1 MKYIAAKSTF
11 VLLAVL
17 GGLLISAPASSGQG
31 AAPKASPPVLVT
43 SCGQSQGP
51 AMLNVILRK
60 VIVGYKDVV
69 RVPPIVIHEPI
80 GVVYEIL
87 PLATP
92 EDLKATGCKT
102 LIVTMG
108 SSLKGMGAAG
118 ISIDDELKRIA
129 EVIDAAHKAKITV
142 IGAHI
147 EGMKRRAQGADAG
160 DTTDEQSIDAVAP
173 HSDLLLIIKDGD
185 SDGRFTAIS
194 QGKKIPMVLAEK
206 NMDLVAA
213 LEKLLK

>member
-1 MKYIAAKSTF
+1 MKKIPSNLLIAA
-11 VLLAVL
+11 LA
-17 GGLLISAPASSGQG
+17 GLWIVSSAAGQG

-43 SCGQSQGP
+43 SCGQSQAP
-51 AMLNVILRK
+51 AMLNVILKR
-60 VIVGYKDVV
+60 VGVA
-69 RVPPIVIHEPI
+69 
-80 GVVYEIL
+80 YEVL

-92 EDLKATGCKT
+92 QDLKDKGCKT
-102 LIVTMG
+102 LIITMG
-108 SSLKGMGAAG
+108 ASLKGMGAAG

-129 EVIDAAHKAKITV
+129 DVIDAAKKAKITI

-173 HSDLLLIIKDGD
+173 KSDILLVIKEGNG
-185 SDGRFTAIS
+185 DGRFTNIS
-194 QGKKIPMVLAEK
+194 QGKKIPLVEAEK
-206 NMDLVAA
+206 NMDLVKE

>member
-1 MKYIAAKSTF
+1 MKHIAQKSVF
-11 VLLAVL
+11 VLLAIAMIAGTVSL
-17 GGLLISAPASSGQG
+17 AADQG

-43 SCGQSQGP
+43 SCGQSQAP
-51 AMLNVILRK
+51 AMLNVILKR
-60 VIVGYKDVV
+60 VGVA
-69 RVPPIVIHEPI
+69 
-80 GVVYEIL
+80 YEVL

-92 EDLKATGCKT
+92 QDLKDKGCKT
-102 LIVTMG
+102 LIITMG
-108 SSLKGMGAAG
+108 ASLKGMGAAG

-129 EVIDAAHKAKITV
+129 DVIDAAKKAKITI

-173 HSDLLLIIKDGD
+173 KSDILLVIKEGNG
-185 SDGRFTAIS
+185 DGRFTNIS
-194 QGKKIPMVLAEK
+194 QGKKIPLVEAEK
-206 NMDLVAA
+206 NMDLVKE